1 MTLQYDPLA
10 GEGVE
15 RTDVH
20 CHECSKTFI
29 GKIDF
34 DIDGNH
40 IVVCPN
46 CGHEHC
52 RVVEKGKITSDR
64 WDSRYGGVEK
74 NVGMWTHQN
83 LKMSTTSASQFLRD
97 KWLNMGK

>member
-1 MTLQYDPLA
+1 MNIAYDPLE
-10 GEGVE
+10 GEGIE
-15 RTDVH
+15 RTDVY

-29 GKIDF
+29 GSIDF

-40 IVVCPN
+40 IIICPN

-52 RVVEKGKITSDR
+52 RVVEKGKITSER
-64 WDSRYGGVEK
+64 WSSKYGRVEH
-74 NVGMWTHQN
+74 NVGRWTHQS
-83 LKMSTTSASQFLRD
+83 LKINTSSASQFLRD